1 MKVLVAGFGNELIPG
16 DDCGLRVVEA
26 LRGCGR
32 DVDVKWLGRGVQT
45 LIHLLPRYDLAVL
58 VDASRR
64 VEPGRVRVEKLECGA
79 LREELQSLHEAGLV
93 EAACLALEAAE
104 ALGRRPIVYLVECG
118 VGDGAAPI
126 REAVEAVEGLLVA
139 AKGGPGDG
147 QEARGDG

>member
-26 LRGCGR
+26 LRGGR
-32 DVDVKWLGRGVQT
+32 DVDVKWLGRGVQA

-64 VEPGRVRVEKLECGA
+64 VEPGRVRVERLKCSSLP
-79 LREELQSLHEAGLV
+79 ELGSLHEAGLV

-126 REAVEAVEGLLVA
+126 REAVEAVEGLLVE